1 MTTTTILRSEF
12 EYALKIMKTD
22 KAPGPDNINTELLQ
36 YAGTKTKE
44 ELFKLIHDVYYT
56 GTVPKDFYKST
67 LVLLP
72 KKAGADQC
80 SNFRTL
86 SLISHASKLLTIIIS
101 KRVGNRIEEQLDYDQ
116 YGFRK
121 NKGTREAILSLRVM
135 LEKQIDR
142 QKKTFMAFVDL
153 EKAFDNVNWKVLF
166 NIMNNVGIDIKDRN
180 ILYAIH
186 KKQEAEIKINST
198 TRTANIQRGVR
209 QGCPLSPSLFNAYV
223 EQAIR
228 DIKQK
233 LEEEKIGVIIGGILI
248 STIRFADDIVLLDT
262 SEKDL

>member
-1 MTTTTILRSEF
+1 MTTTNILRSEF
-12 EYALKIMKTD
+12 EYALKIMKVN

-36 YAGTKTKE
+36 YARTKTKE
-44 ELFKLIHDVYYT
+44 ELFKLIHDIYDT

-67 LVLLP
+67 LVLLL

-80 SNFRTL
+80 NNFGTL

-101 KRVGNRIEEQLDYDQ
+101 KRIGNRIEEQLDYDQ

-121 NKGTREAILSLRVM
+121 NKGTREAILSLRII
-135 LEKQIDR
+135 LEKLINR

-153 EKAFDNVNWKVLF
+153 EKAFDNVNWKIIF
-166 NIMNNVGIDIKDRN
+166 NIMENIGIDIKDRN
-180 ILYAIH
+180 IRHAIY
-186 KKQEAEIKINST
+186 KIQEAEIKINST
-198 TRTANIQRGVR
+198 TKTANIIQKGVR
-209 QGCPLSPSLFNAYV
+209 QGCPLSPSLFNVYV

-233 LEEEKIGVIIGGILI
+233 LEEHMIGVVIGGILI
-248 STIRFADDIVLLDT
+248 SMIPTLCR
-262 SEKDL
+262 